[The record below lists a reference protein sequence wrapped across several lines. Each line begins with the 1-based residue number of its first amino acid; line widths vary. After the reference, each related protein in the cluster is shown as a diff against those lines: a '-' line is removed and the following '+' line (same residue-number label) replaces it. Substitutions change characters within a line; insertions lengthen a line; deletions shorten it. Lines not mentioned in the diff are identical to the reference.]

1 MISVLAGCAVDH
13 GFKPR
18 SSQIKEYKI
27 GTCSFTAKK
36 LELVRK
42 SKDLAR
48 NQDNVS
54 EWSYMYIRELLFQN
68 VLGPYM

>member
-1 MISVLAGCAVDH
+1 MASVLAACAVDH
-13 GFKPR
+13 GFKLR

-27 GTCSFTAKK
+27 GSYSSTVKQV
-36 LELVRK
+36 ELVRK

-54 EWSYMYIRELLFQN
+54 EWSYMSIRGLLFQY